1 MRSPFEVHRREIV
14 ERGVAAVRIVPRLD
28 EIEDGGFGLLQRS
41 EAVFHE
47 QLAFERRIE
56 ALAHCIIVTVT
67 A

>member
-1 MRSPFEVHRREIV
+1 M
-14 ERGVAAVRIVPRLD
+14 RIVPRLD
-28 EIEDGGFGLLQRS
+28 EIEDGGFGLTQRS
-41 EAVFHE
+41 EAVLHE